1 MKNIVIVVEEG
12 IVQSVYADFEDVDVE
27 IVDFDTEDP
36 DELEEA
42 QDRLDE
48 IEDDKSLTEIY

>member
-12 IVQSVYADFEDVDVE
+12 IVQSVYADFGDVAVE

>member
-48 IEDDKSLTEIY
+48 IEDYKSLTEIY

>member
-12 IVQSVYADFEDVDVE
+12 IVQSVYADFGDVDVE

-36 DELEEA
+36 DELEEV

-48 IEDDKSLTEIY
+48 IENDNSLTEIY

>member
-12 IVQSVYADFEDVDVE
+12 IVQSVYADFGDVDVE

>member
-1 MKNIVIVVEEG
+1 MKNIVIVVEDG
-12 IVQSVYADFEDVDVE
+12 IVQSVYADFGDVDVE

-36 DELEEA
+36 DEMKEA
-42 QDRLDE
+42 QGRLDE